1 VARTADGGEGG
12 GGQQMVASLNR
23 GQWLK
28 LCEGLKHLLGLDL
41 GLVNQLV

>member
-1 VARTADGGEGG
+1 MTTVARTADGGEGG

-23 GQWLK
+23 GRW
-28 LCEGLKHLLGLDL
+28 LKHLLGLDL